1 MKKEG
6 ILCFRVIFAAN
17 MLVRKYISV
26 TTFLL
31 CALMNP
37 VLYAQQTWSLQQCID
52 QALQNNIAIK
62 QRIYN
67 LKSSEADLLQSKIN
81 ILPSINGQLTNNF
94 NTGFSINPVTNQT
107 LSDATFRSNNFIL
120 SGSMTLFSGFQNTN
134 AIRQQQV
141 TVKAAEEDVQ
151 ATKNNIVL
159 AVANAFMAVLM
170 NEEVL
175 KARELQMA
183 STKEQLQR
191 QQKLFELGGSNKVR
205 LLQIKA
211 QLANEELQL
220 VTAQN
225 QLQQSYLTLWQ
236 AMNINPDS
244 SNKIVWQQNMD
255 NKVEDEIR
263 NANQIYEVFKQNSP
277 ELKAAHYRTRAAEIN
292 QFIAQGGRSFRI
304 NMNGGLN
311 SFYTT
316 QSLRGKGDPV
326 LSSSIIGVDGSGNL
340 IYSIP
345 FPRYTETE
353 ITPFNTQFDRNLG
366 KSLGFNVSIPILNG
380 WQTNNA
386 IQKARI
392 NQEIT
397 KLSEKQTQLDVYRN
411 INQAYLDFKAAQK
424 QYEASKLSYDA
435 NKEAYDLA
443 NSQFT
448 LGAINA
454 NDYIASKNQFLSAE
468 TSLLQAKYQLMFRRK
483 VLDFYL
489 GKPLN

>member
-6 ILCFRVIFAAN
+6 ILCFRVIFVAS
-17 MLVRKYISV
+17 MQVRKYISA

-31 CALMNP
+31 FALMASS
-37 VLYAQQTWSLQQCID
+37 LYAQQTWTLQQCID
-52 QALQNNIAIK
+52 QALQNNIAVK

-81 ILPSINGQLTNNF
+81 LLPSINGQVTNNY

-107 LSDATFRSNNFIL
+107 LADATFRSNNFIL

-134 AIRQQQV
+134 SIRQQQA

-159 AVANAFMAVLM
+159 TVANAFMSVLM

-175 KARELQMA
+175 KAREFQLA

-205 LLQIKA
+205 VLQIKA

-225 QLQQSYLTLWQ
+225 QLQQSYLSLWQ
-236 AMNINPDS
+236 VMNISPDS
-244 SNKIVWQQNMD
+244 NNKIIWQQSGD
-255 NKVEDEIR
+255 LKIEDEIR
-263 NANQIYEVFKQNSP
+263 NADQIYEAFKQNSP
-277 ELKAAHYRTRAAEIN
+277 ELRAARYRTRAAELS
-292 QFIAQGGRSFRI
+292 QYIAQGGRSFRL
-304 NMNGGLN
+304 NMNAGLN
-311 SFYTT
+311 SFFTT

-326 LSSSIIGVDGSGNL
+326 LSSSIIGFDASGNP
-340 IYSIP
+340 IFSIP

-366 KSLGFNVSIPILNG
+366 KSLGFNLSIPILNG

-424 QYEASKLSYDA
+424 QFDAGKLSYDA
-435 NKEAYDLA
+435 NKEAFDLA
-443 NSQFT
+443 NSQFA
-448 LGAINA
+448 LGAINT
-454 NDYIASKNQFLSAE
+454 NDYITTKNQFLSAE
-468 TSLLQAKYQLMFRRK
+468 TSLLQARYQLMFRRK